1 MSGPAPEVLLTMP
14 ARPEGVGVVRQA
26 LAGMADALDFDP
38 TVLAD
43 MKMAVTE
50 ACTNVVV
57 HAYDEDA
64 GMLEVEMLADENGLT
79 IVVRDHG
86 AGIQPRPA
94 RSEPPALGLGLPL
107 IAALTDAFE
116 LKGSAGQGTEVR
128 MTFAYS
134 RGSIRPRRT
143 RSPGTSAPTGAGT
156 RTPTH
161 PPKQHSRLG
170 RRGAGPLGPR
180 RGQFGRCLGRAPDVA
195 KRALAQASERWTDEM
210 VAGATLASGDRASR
224 NPQLR
229 APPDAG
235 SRDER
240 AAQRHVRYRAR
251 PNRPPIATNVALAG
265 TNVALAPP
273 GESQRGCGRRGA
285 PPLSSTPPGAAP
297 RCRAVAWS
305 RAGGRPRGSAPASF

>member
-1 MSGPAPEVLLTMP
+1 MTGPAPEVLLTMP

-86 AGIQPRPA
+86 SGIQPRPA

-107 IAALTDAFE
+107 IAALSDAFE

-134 RGSIRPRRT
+134 RSVDP
-143 RSPGTSAPTGAGT
+143 GAGE
-156 RTPTH
+156 PGH
-161 PPKQHSRLG
+161 GQ
-170 RRGAGPLGPR
+170 RRRRRSLGPR
-180 RGQFGRCLGRAPDVA
+180 RRRTGLARRSQAACRSAASSRIRPS
-195 KRALAQASERWTDEM
+195 RPSALDSICRTR
-210 VAGATLASGDRASR
+210 SGVIPSWRPISR
-224 NPQLR
+224 NGVGS
-229 APPDAG
+229 PP
-235 SRDER
+235 SM
-240 AAQRHVRYRAR
+240 
-251 PNRPPIATNVALAG
+251 P
-265 TNVALAPP
+265 
-273 GESQRGCGRRGA
+273 
-285 PPLSSTPPGAAP
+285 
-297 RCRAVAWS
+297 
-305 RAGGRPRGSAPASF
+305 